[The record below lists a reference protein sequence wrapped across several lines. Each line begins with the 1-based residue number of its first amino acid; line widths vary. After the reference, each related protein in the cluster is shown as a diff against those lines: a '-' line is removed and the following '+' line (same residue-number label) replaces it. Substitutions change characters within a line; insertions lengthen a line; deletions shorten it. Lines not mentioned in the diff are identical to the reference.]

1 MGKRNI
7 RLYVLVASLILVGV
21 GGVFSLASDGLFS
34 SLMRGD
40 ADAIGEALQTTS
52 LVSAIVLAFVLVV
65 VEVVIGFIPGLFLY
79 PVIGVVLGGWLG
91 GVIVLLANVVG
102 AIISYEIGYGVRRAV
117 MDNGKQSRFETYLQ
131 DKGPI
136 GLLLLRVNPLTSYDI
151 LVHIAGGLKMP
162 YWPTLLANTVGLIPY
177 VFVLTYFGAVIPEE
191 FATFEV
197 LFIAIIAFYF
207 IYTLYAFY
215 RKNHKKKRVR

>member
-1 MGKRNI
+1 MGKHNL
-7 RLYVLVASLILVGV
+7 RLYVLVVSLILVTL
-21 GGVFSLASDGLFS
+21 GGVFSLASDGIFS

-40 ADAIGEALQTTS
+40 ADAIGDALQTTS
-52 LVSAIVLAFVLVV
+52 LASASVLAFVLVV

-91 GVIVLLANVVG
+91 GIIVLLANVVG

-117 MDNGKQSRFETYLQ
+117 TDNGKQSKFEIYLQ

-162 YWPTLLANTVGLIPY
+162 YWPTLLANTIGLIPY
-177 VFVLTYFGAVIPEE
+177 VFILTYFGEVIPDE
-191 FATFEV
+191 FVTFEV
-197 LFIAIIAFYF
+197 LFITIIAFYF
-207 IYTLYAFY
+207 TYTLLTFY
-215 RKNHKKKRVR
+215 RKNHIKNLNK